1 MGYSEKELLEKI
13 LKKIDKQQEDIE
25 DIKSILMAGTSK
37 ERGELIKE
45 LKKKNTEFDY
55 HHNAGGYMPPWC
67 GLSYM
72 QNK

>member
-25 DIKSILMAGTSK
+25 DVKSILMPGTSK

-45 LKKKNTEFDY
+45 KEY
-55 HHNAGGYMPPWC
+55 RV
-67 GLSYM
+67 
-72 QNK
+72 